1 MMQTDARS
9 YTVESV
15 LAALGYPDPLV
26 AARQHARMI
35 LLGRLARYQA
45 TIRQMEVKW
54 NCSLDEM
61 RTHYMASGME
71 NHEADDDYVE
81 WQWYT
86 DAIKTVNTQLA
97 ILSEP

>member
-1 MMQTDARS
+1 MQTDTES

-45 TIRQMEVKW
+45 TVRQMEVKW
-54 NCSLDEM
+54 NCSLDEFHT
-61 RTHYMASGME
+61 RYMAHGTE
-71 NHEADDDYVE
+71 DYAADDDYVE
-81 WQWYT
+81 WQWYV
-86 DAIKTVNTQLA
+86 DAIKTINAQLVA
-97 ILSEP
+97 VSES